1 MKNNGNSEIKLNFI
15 FSTQMLQY
23 SLMASILRL
32 YGDWVELYE
41 PCTQLL
47 RGYFEQVDDCVHS
60 MFNIPTLQNIPVLM
74 KDTRRIRC
82 CHTFVHVRPL
92 IHIKCDIKKILIGCI
107 LRLVTFHHLDYDIII
122 RFFWIIIIF
131 LKMDLKS
138 SKSGRFGANIKWN
151 ARNSIHNKL
160 GGVA

>member
-1 MKNNGNSEIKLNFI
+1 
-15 FSTQMLQY
+15 
-23 SLMASILRL
+23 
-32 YGDWVELYE
+32 
-41 PCTQLL
+41 
-47 RGYFEQVDDCVHS
+47 

-107 LRLVTFHHLDYDIII
+107 LRLVTFHHLDYDIINYNII
-122 RFFWIIIIF
+122 RFFWIIIIIF
-131 LKMDLKS
+131 LRMDLKS
-138 SKSGRFGANIKWN
+138 SKSGRFGATIKWN

-160 GGVA
+160 GGGALLFMSCYGSCNAAFLHILDLRWKTSIFYFTFTDCHFHALMWKL